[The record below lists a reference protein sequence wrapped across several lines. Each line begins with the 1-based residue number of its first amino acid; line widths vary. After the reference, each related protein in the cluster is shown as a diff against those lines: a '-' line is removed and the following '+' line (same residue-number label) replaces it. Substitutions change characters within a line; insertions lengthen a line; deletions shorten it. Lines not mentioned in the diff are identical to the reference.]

1 MRQEGRKI
9 KAETEGEKERKAG
22 RGDRLTERKK
32 DMEQGEREGKEG
44 EGEGGEK
51 CEGSPFLIDPKSLAP
66 LDFSVLPP
74 VSETQG
80 KNFPGMS

>member
-22 RGDRLTERKK
+22 RGDGLTERKK
-32 DMEQGEREGKEG
+32 DMEREKKKVKRGG
-44 EGEGGEK
+44 GGEK
-51 CEGSPFLIDPKSLAP
+51 CDGSPFPIDPKSLVP
-66 LDFSVLPP
+66 LDFRFLPP

-80 KNFPGMS
+80 KTFPGMS